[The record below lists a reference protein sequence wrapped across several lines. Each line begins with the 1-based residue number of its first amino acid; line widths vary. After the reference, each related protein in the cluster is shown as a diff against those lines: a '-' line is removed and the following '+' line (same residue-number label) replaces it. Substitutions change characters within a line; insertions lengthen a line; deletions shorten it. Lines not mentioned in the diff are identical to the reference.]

1 MKVINALEI
10 LLFYAMEKGV
20 LNGQDF
26 GKKKTSLAEK
36 VPQTLY
42 SNEFMD
48 FFMSRMLLDFWT
60 KMSS

>member
-10 LLFYAMEKGV
+10 LLFYAMKKGV
-20 LNGQDF
+20 LNGQDL
-26 GKKKTSLAEK
+26 GKKTSLAEK

>member
-10 LLFYAMEKGV
+10 LLFYAMKKGV

-26 GKKKTSLAEK
+26 GKKTSLAEK
-36 VPQTLY
+36 VSQTLY